1 MEMKWHPIEDGNM
14 KDVPRD
20 KDILFTVCDEDTG
33 EVFTGV
39 GKVDEYFLM
48 KRRHVFIGVTSY
60 PFDAES
66 LKAWTE
72 LPEPFTPNDCNK
84 CSYWNEWT
92 DEFGDG
98 NAECELHKNVP
109 FTKIKPGECPLNR

>member
-14 KDVPRD
+14 KGIPRD
-20 KDILFTVCDEDTG
+20 EEIIFTVLDEDTG
-33 EVFTGV
+33 EFHTAA
-39 GKVDEYFLM
+39 GKIEEYFLK
-48 KRRHVFIGVTSY
+48 KRGHVFVGRPGY
-60 PFDAES
+60 PVDS
-66 LKAWTE
+66 ITLKAWMK
-72 LPEPFTPNDCNK
+72 LPGPYKPGECNK
-84 CSYWNEWT
+84 CAYWNEWT